1 MPASFLYAP
10 GAEARRLH
18 AQGKPLTRNALS
30 SVIDKRFLTNRKWT
44 FLLSFRIYDA
54 SCPCATLPN
63 TYGEGRMNK
72 TIIGCTLGLVATG
85 VTTTAAI
92 LVAIWMTWADT
103 NDRIASLDTRM
114 SAQLVE
120 LSGRVGRI
128 EGILTAQGDM
138 RPPVSDVEETVR

>member
-1 MPASFLYAP
+1 
-10 GAEARRLH
+10 
-18 AQGKPLTRNALS
+18 
-30 SVIDKRFLTNRKWT
+30 
-44 FLLSFRIYDA
+44 
-54 SCPCATLPN
+54 
-63 TYGEGRMNK
+63 MNK

-92 LVAIWMTWADT
+92 LVAIWMTWADTNDRIAST

-138 RPPVSDVEETVR
+138 RPPVSEVEETVR